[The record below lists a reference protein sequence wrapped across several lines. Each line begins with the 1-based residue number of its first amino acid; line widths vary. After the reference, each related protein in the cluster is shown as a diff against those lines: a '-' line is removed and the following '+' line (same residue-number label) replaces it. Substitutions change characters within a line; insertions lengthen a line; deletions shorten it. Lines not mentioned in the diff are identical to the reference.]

1 MRRLGIISGALLLTS
16 LSLGSRS
23 ESQEVDN
30 LTILAGTWSVTTT
43 DTGNGDCPTTAGSV
57 TATQWLVSTQ
67 PNGTVTVAVQGEN
80 VSFPRLT
87 GRLQGSTLTL
97 TGQGPIVGG
106 GGLLQPGV
114 RSSCSFR
121 LTLQGNEL
129 TGRRR
134 YSGVNNGAA
143 CVALYTIHAR
153 KL

>member
-16 LSLGSRS
+16 LSLGPRS
-23 ESQEVDN
+23 ESQPVDN

-43 DTGNGDCPTTAGSV
+43 DTGEGDCPSTAGSV
-57 TATQWLVSTQ
+57 STFHWLVSTQ

-80 VSFPRLT
+80 VGFPRLT
-87 GRLQGSTLTL
+87 GRLQGSALTL

-106 GGLLQPGV
+106 VGIMQPGV
-114 RSSCSFR
+114 RSSSSFR

-134 YSGVNNGAA
+134 YSGINNGAA